1 MTSAGL
7 VRRASTLATA
17 TAVGV
22 LGWSATATGCP
33 VCFVAD
39 ERARQ
44 SFLGT
49 AVLLSALPFALVAGI
64 AFWLWRETTRP
75 R

>member
-1 MTSAGL
+1 MSAAL
-7 VRRASTLATA
+7 RRAATLAVA
-17 TAVGV
+17 TVLAV

-49 AVLLSALPFALVAGI
+49 AVLLSALPFALFAGV
-64 AFWLWRETTRP
+64 AFWFWRETTRP